1 MQQLLE
7 LQETLNSTTV
17 KLLGINQTL
26 SELIDNIT
34 SPDKTPLDKMLAG
47 IQYTKLGYAF
57 ADLSDDLD
65 RIAELLGDLYPN
77 EQTDSI

>member
-7 LQETLNSTTV
+7 LQETLNSATV
-17 KLLGINQTL
+17 KLLGINQIL

-47 IQYTKLGYAF
+47 IQYTKLGCAF
-57 ADLSDDLD
+57 VDLSDDLD